1 MEAIIIIAHD
11 GAARSFQYLNA
22 VSVSGNVA
30 LHVEGKSAPGEDK
43 DMGLLVVKPLLAV
56 VAGLF
61 VQRRRFET
69 LDFAYEEVRER
80 GKRVRRFEG
89 WFLRVGN
96 GGARMDGGLADE

>member
-1 MEAIIIIAHD
+1 
-11 GAARSFQYLNA
+11 YLNA

-30 LHVEGKSAPGEDK
+30 LHVEGKSARGEEK

-61 VQRRRFET
+61 VQRRRFDT
-69 LDFAYEEVRER
+69 LDFAYEEVRET
-80 GKRVRRFEG
+80 GERVRRFEG

-96 GGARMDGGLADE
+96 GAERMGGGVAEE